1 MSDQL
6 NELKREDVKNCPC
19 CGSTIRSKALYDWNK
34 IKYVFCAD
42 CKSSYQD
49 PRIIYEYEENYWGEI
64 TDPDGNIRNLASERD
79 FKIKN
84 WYGDSVNFVNSIKPK
99 RILDVG
105 AGIGF
110 FLSAIDSCE
119 KHAVEISE
127 YACKII
133 KERYKDINVFNGDLK
148 NSTFK
153 KNYFDVIMFYHVIEH
168 LEKPDDILDH
178 LYKLL
183 RKDGILIVGTPNISS
198 IAAKVFQSNF
208 RLFGPGHLCLFNP
221 KSLEKILSNHRFR
234 IIKKEYPFWKTDYAN
249 FSNII
254 RMFMPWKISPAFYGS
269 IMTFYAKKT

>member
-1 MSDQL
+1 
-6 NELKREDVKNCPC
+6 
-19 CGSTIRSKALYDWNK
+19 
-34 IKYVFCAD
+34 
-42 CKSSYQD
+42 
-49 PRIIYEYEENYWGEI
+49 
-64 TDPDGNIRNLASERD
+64 
-79 FKIKN
+79 
-84 WYGDSVNFVNSIKPK
+84 
-99 RILDVG
+99 
-105 AGIGF
+105 
-110 FLSAIDSCE
+110 
-119 KHAVEISE
+119 
-127 YACKII
+127 
-133 KERYKDINVFNGDLK
+133 
-148 NSTFK
+148 
-153 KNYFDVIMFYHVIEH
+153 MFYHVIEH